1 VKPLR
6 LPCPALEGVTPARQI
21 HYWGHYP
28 VADLEFETDA
38 PISIGLRAWSPFIP
52 GDRGASGI
60 PAAVFE
66 VHLRN
71 ATALAHRG
79 TIAFNFPGPDEQE
92 ARSAS
97 FERRPAGDGLC
108 GIEVRSG
115 AGVSYVLAAET
126 DGPVRFGAGL
136 HGDERAWSRM
146 AAGLPEARPSATGSA
161 AGSASAAADFA
172 LEAGSSTIVRF
183 ILAWHAPDRE
193 GQTRKAGPQSKPDE
207 PGMRAVWVGNEP
219 AGASHWFR
227 AMYAARYRDAREVAL
242 HVAGEHGR
250 LLRRVIAW
258 QEAVYGEPGLPTWL
272 RDCLV
277 NNLALVAEDSL
288 WVQGLPPLGDW
299 AHPEGV
305 FGMTESPRACPTT
318 ANIPCDWYGNFPIV
332 FFFPELARSTL
343 RAFAH
348 YQTGEGEI
356 PFALG
361 AIDLPDF
368 AVPGYFWQVSLN
380 AFCWASLVDRLWLAT
395 GDDGILAEFY
405 GSVKRSTVYTMG
417 LSRPPAAAI
426 RMPEVGGMEWFEWG
440 EWTGWTAHA
449 GGLRLAW
456 LGIVERMA
464 AHEGDEAFAARCRA
478 WREEGSRAMD
488 GRLWTGGYYLN
499 YLEPETGKVSDVV
512 MGYQLDGEWVARY
525 HGLPGVFPEDRV
537 ETTLATIERCNM
549 TLTPDIGAANFARA
563 DGTPLP
569 TESRVAY
576 YGAYAMFTPELLLLA
591 FTFIGAGHRE
601 KGLDLAARFWENLVL
616 RQRHPWDLPNIVE
629 GKTGTRHFGSD
640 YYQNMLLWVLP
651 EVLAGRTLDRA
662 RAEGGLVRRVMDAG
676 SA

>member
-1 VKPLR
+1 MPVAGTAGLSYAHVTTLFPTELPGLRWETFEAHGFNGPACGVVFRTGEPPCCGVPLGGIGTGCLDIDARGIWGWSSIFNPVGEHPLGPYWRPPRQLPSVQAILGLSVEGRTWVLASPETIRGGTMGWCTEPHGVGGVGKVTPLR

-38 PISIGLRAWSPFIP
+38 PISVGLRAWSPFIP

-66 VHLRN
+66 VHLRG
-71 ATALAHRG
+71 ATDLAHRG
-79 TIAFNFPGPDEQE
+79 TIAFNFPGPDVQE

-97 FERRPAGDGLC
+97 FDRRPAGDGLC
-108 GIEVRSG
+108 GIKVRSG
-115 AGVSYVLAAET
+115 AGVSYILAAET
-126 DGPVRFGAGL
+126 DCPVRFGAGL
-136 HGDERAWSRM
+136 HADDRTWSRV
-146 AAGLPEARPSATGSA
+146 AAGLPEARPGV

-219 AGASHWFR
+219 AGASHGFR
-227 AMYAARYRDAREVAL
+227 AMYAARYRDAREVAQR
-242 HVAGEHGR
+242 VAGEHSQ

-258 QEAVYGEPGLPTWL
+258 QEAVYGEPDLPAWL
-272 RDCLV
+272 RDSLV
-277 NNLALVAEDSL
+277 NSLALIAEDSL

-318 ANIPCDWYGNFPIV
+318 ANIPCDWYGNFPVV

-395 GDDGILAEFY
+395 GDDGIAAEFY
-405 GSVKRSTVYTMG
+405 GSVKRSTAYTMG

-440 EWTGWTAHA
+440 EWAGWTAHA

-464 AHEGDEAFAARCRA
+464 IHEGDEAFAAQCRA
-478 WREEGSRAMD
+478 WREEGSRAME
-488 GRLWTGGYYLN
+488 GRLWTGGYYFN

-525 HGLPGVFPEDRV
+525 HGLPGVFP
-537 ETTLATIERCNM
+537 A
-549 TLTPDIGAANFARA
+549 
-563 DGTPLP
+563 
-569 TESRVAY
+569 
-576 YGAYAMFTPELLLLA
+576 
-591 FTFIGAGHRE
+591 
-601 KGLDLAARFWENLVL
+601 
-616 RQRHPWDLPNIVE
+616 
-629 GKTGTRHFGSD
+629 
-640 YYQNMLLWVLP
+640 
-651 EVLAGRTLDRA
+651 
-662 RAEGGLVRRVMDAG
+662 
-676 SA
+676 